1 MMNKVIILIANILL
15 LANIMLLASCSDDD
29 TFSTSPSFKL
39 TFSADTLSL
48 DTVFSTVPSHHKQ
61 LVVYNNNADGMRIS
75 MVSLES
81 GTRTQF
87 RVNVNGS
94 YLSGSLNDPVENLE
108 LRKGDSIRVF
118 VEVTT
123 RANGDT
129 LPKLVNDNLVFLL
142 ENGSRQKVNL
152 NVWSWDATLLRKA
165 TFSKD
170 TTLAAVKGKPIVVY
184 DTLTVGPEAT
194 LTIAPKTTLYFH
206 SDAGIDVKGTLKISG
221 EKDNEVTLRP
231 DRLDRMV
238 TNLTYD
244 NNPGQWRGINYRS
257 GSFGNTISYA
267 DIHGATD
274 AIVCDSSDVS
284 REKLS
289 IDHSTIH
296 NNSGTGVSGVNNMIT
311 IENTQISN
319 SATGCLNFIGGNIEI
334 NHCTVAQYYP
344 FDSNR
349 GPALYFT
356 NALAD
361 VPYPLTMD
369 VYNSIIKGYADD
381 VVIWATGD
389 ADNHLDVTFKNSV
402 VRTEP
407 GKDYEYMFSD
417 CVIEDPKDTLLSGKS
432 YFKLFDTDNFI
443 YDFTPKKTLGST
455 ETINPSIRMADAM
468 TTLPDDRTGK
478 ARKESEKHDA
488 GCYEVT
494 EE

>member
-1 MMNKVIILIANILL
+1 MMNKVTILLANIIA
-15 LANIMLLASCSDDD
+15 LANIMLLASCADDD
-29 TFSTSPSFKL
+29 TFSTSPAYML
-39 TFSADTLSL
+39 TFSADTLSM
-48 DTVFSTVPSHHKQ
+48 DTVFSTVPSPHKQ
-61 LVVYNNNADGMRIS
+61 LIVYNNNGDGIRIS
-75 MVSLES
+75 RVSLET
-81 GTRTQF
+81 GTRTPF

-94 YLSGSLNDPVENLE
+94 YVSSSLNEPVEDLE
-108 LRKGDSIRVF
+108 LRKGDSLRVF

-129 LPKLVNDNLVFLL
+129 LPKQINDNLVFLL
-142 ENGSRQKVNL
+142 ENGRQQKINL
-152 NVWSWDATLLRKA
+152 NVWSWDATLLKKA
-165 TFSKD
+165 TFPKD
-170 TTLAAVKGKPIVVY
+170 TTLASVKGKPIVVY
-184 DTLTVGPEAT
+184 DTLTVEPEAT

-206 SDAGIDVKGTLKISG
+206 SDAGIDVRGTLKISG
-221 EKDNEVTLRP
+221 EKDKEVTLRP

-257 GSFGNTISYA
+257 DSYGNTISYA

-274 AIVCDSSDVS
+274 AIVCDSSDVTQ
-284 REKLS
+284 EKLT

-296 NNSGTGVSGVNNMIT
+296 NNSGTGVSGVNNKISLQ
-311 IENTQISN
+311 NTQISN
-319 SATGCLNFIGGNIEI
+319 CATGCLNFIGGDIEV

-349 GPALYFT
+349 GPALYFS
-356 NALAD
+356 NAVAD
-361 VPYPLTMD
+361 MSYPLVMD

-381 VVIWATGD
+381 VVVWSRGET
-389 ADNHLDVTFKNSV
+389 DNHLDVEFKNSV

-407 GKDYEYMFSD
+407 GEDYEYMFSD
-417 CVIEDPKDTLLSGKS
+417 CVIEAPEDTLLTGRN
-432 YFKLFDTDNFI
+432 YFLMFDTDNFL

-455 ETINPSIRMADAM
+455 ETVNPSVGMADAS

-478 ARKESEKHDA
+478 ARKEGENHDA
-488 GCYEVT
+488 GCFEVT

>member
-1 MMNKVIILIANILL
+1 MNKIIILFANIMM
-15 LANIMLLASCSDDD
+15 LANVMLLASCADDD
-29 TFSTSPSFKL
+29 TFSTSPVFRL

-61 LVVYNNNADGMRIS
+61 LVVYNNNNDGMRIS
-75 MVSLES
+75 RVSMET
-81 GTRTQF
+81 GTRTPF

-94 YLSGSLNDPVENLE
+94 YLSSSLNEPVEDLE
-108 LRKGDSIRVF
+108 LRKGDSLRVF

-129 LPKLVNDNLVFLL
+129 LPKQVSDNLIFHL
-142 ENGSRQKVNL
+142 ENGYQQKVNL
-152 NVWSWDATLLRKA
+152 NVWSWDATLLKKV

-170 TTLAAVKGKPIVVY
+170 TTLASVKGRPIVIY
-184 DTLTVGPEAT
+184 DTLTVGSEAT
-194 LTIAPKTTLYFH
+194 LTIAPKTALYFH
-206 SDAGIDVKGTLKISG
+206 SDAGIEVKGTLKISG

-284 REKLS
+284 KEKLS

-296 NNSGTGVSGVNNMIT
+296 NNSGTGVSGVNNKISLQ
-311 IENTQISN
+311 NTQISN
-319 SATGCLNFIGGNIEI
+319 SATGCLSFIGGDIDM

-344 FDSNR
+344 FDSSR
-349 GPALYFT
+349 GPALYFA
-356 NALAD
+356 NAVAD
-361 VPYPLTMD
+361 VSYPLIMD
-369 VYNSIIKGYADD
+369 VHNSVIKGYADD
-381 VVIWATGD
+381 VVVWSKGD
-389 ADNHLDVTFKNSV
+389 MDNHLDVEFKNSV

-407 GKDYEYMFSD
+407 GEDYEYMFSD
-417 CVIEDPKDTLLSGKS
+417 CVIEDPEDTLLAGRN
-432 YFKLFDTDNFI
+432 YFLLFDTDNFI

-455 ETINPSIRMADAM
+455 ETVNTSIGIADAM
-468 TTLPDDRTGK
+468 TTLPDDRSGK
-478 ARKESEKHDA
+478 ARKETGKHDA